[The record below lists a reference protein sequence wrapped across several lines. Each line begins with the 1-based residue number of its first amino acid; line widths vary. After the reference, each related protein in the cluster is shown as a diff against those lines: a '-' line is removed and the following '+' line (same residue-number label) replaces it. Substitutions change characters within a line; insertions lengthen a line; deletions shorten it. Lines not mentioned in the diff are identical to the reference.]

1 MADRWTDDREDREW
15 REHQRRT
22 QRYGRDEDY
31 GDYTQ
36 RDYALGDYDSG
47 YRSFQPRDRGGPQ
60 GPVFGE
66 RESGVDYTGRAAG
79 RERSYGGR
87 DYGDQNFSARS
98 GYGRG
103 EPRDGGRY
111 YGDDGR
117 TTLYRGDFTT
127 ASPGDRSYSD
137 YRTERPRDDRD
148 FGPDRSYRG
157 GGYRT
162 ERPDLEARGEREGR
176 SFWDRAQQRV
186 AQWFG
191 EYDDD
196 DRHEPHRERE
206 TRNFGHRGRG
216 PQGYKRADERIS
228 DEAHERLT
236 DDPWVD
242 ATNIVITVSAGEVT
256 LSGTVDAREAKH
268 RAERIVEDISGVNHV
283 QNNIRIDR
291 GNFLTSPGRG
301 FGDSASEAQMRDRGT
316 TGSTSGD
323 GDLTLNPSGKGASR
337 PQ

>member
-1 MADRWTDDREDREW
+1 MADRWMDDREW

-31 GDYTQ
+31 GDSGQ
-36 RDYALGDYDSG
+36 RDYGLGDYDTG

-60 GPVFGE
+60 GAVFGE

-79 RERSYGGR
+79 RERDYGGR
-87 DYGDQNFSARS
+87 DYGDQNFSARP
-98 GYGRG
+98 GYGRS
-103 EPRDGGRY
+103 ETRDGGRY
-111 YGDDGR
+111 HGDDGR
-117 TTLYRGDFTT
+117 AALYRADFTSV
-127 ASPGDRSYSD
+127 SPNDRSYSD

-157 GGYRT
+157 GAYGT
-162 ERPDLEARGEREGR
+162 ERPERDREDHGERDGR

-196 DRHEPHRERE
+196 RREPHRERE
-206 TRNFGHRGRG
+206 LRQFGHRGRG

-242 ATNIVITVSAGEVT
+242 ATHIVITVAAGEVT
-256 LSGTVDAREAKH
+256 LSGTVEAREAKH
-268 RAERIVEDISGVNHV
+268 RAERIVEDISGVSHV

-291 GNFLTSPGRG
+291 GNFLTDPGRG
-301 FGDSASEAQMRDRGT
+301 FGDSASEAQMRDRDAPGASA
-316 TGSTSGD
+316 STGD
-323 GDLTLNPSGKGASR
+323 GDLTLNPSGKGSTR
-337 PQ
+337 TQ